1 MNRSIAWVGVGLSLA
16 GIGLVAF
23 PIVVTGR
30 EQLDPE
36 QIGGFLVAPLGLF
49 VVLIAA
55 VSGDPYRTT
64 VPGTFGNPE
73 EALRPSASAPAG
85 SPRPRYTNPNAS
97 VYCRACRA
105 VITSD
110 LATCPRC
117 ARARE
122 CRNCRRPLGQVLDRP
137 TCPTCARAEPFCNCP
152 QLVRPPVGQLE
163 RLSRGPA
170 A

>member
-1 MNRSIAWVGVGLSLA
+1 MNRSIAWVGIGISLL
-16 GIGLVAF
+16 GVGLVAF
-23 PIVVTGR
+23 PIAVTGR

-36 QIGGFLVAPLGLF
+36 QIGGFLLAPLGLF

-73 EALRPSASAPAG
+73 EAPVSPHAPAPP
-85 SPRPRYTNPNAS
+85 PRTRYTNLNAS
-97 VYCRACRA
+97 VYCKVCRA
-105 VITSD
+105 VIAAD
-110 LATCPRC
+110 LASCPRC

-122 CRNCRRPLGQVLDRP
+122 CRCCRRPLGLVLDRP

-152 QLVRPPVGQLE
+152 QMARPPVGQID
-163 RLSRGPA
+163 RLGRGQAP
-170 A
+170 